1 MPLNPAA
8 LANKIMSAIQ
18 NQDKA
23 DAVMRKLG
31 QAISEYLCDNTTVMY
46 SWVGMQPAVPS
57 PIPDPVVVC
66 QSTKLMGSFVCTPTN
81 ATSAVQNGIQLGEQ
95 IRSGIGQ
102 LQAVPP
108 TGFSIP
114 PATFANAAPILLMPT
129 QATSG
134 FQHWLQW
141 STTIITT
148 FMTYINPTP
157 LPGAHAS
164 FIGSPG
170 AIMTTIF

>member
-1 MPLNPAA
+1 MLNPAA
-8 LANKIMSAIQ
+8 LASKIVSALQ
-18 NQDKA
+18 NQDNA
-23 DAVMRKLG
+23 NIAMQKLG
-31 QAISEYLCDNTTVMY
+31 QTIAEYLCDNTTVMY
-46 SWVGMQPAVPS
+46 SWVGIMPGTP
-57 PIPDPVVVC
+57 PTPDPVVVC
-66 QSTKLMGSFVCTPTN
+66 QSTRLMGTFVCTPTN
-81 ATSAVQNGIQLGEQ
+81 ATTAAQHGIQLGEQ

-102 LQAVPP
+102 LKAVPP
-108 TGFSIP
+108 TGFTIP

-129 QATSG
+129 QAKSG

-141 STTIITT
+141 SSTIITT

-164 FIGSPG
+164 YIGSPG

>member
-1 MPLNPAA
+1 MLNPAA
-8 LANKIMSAIQ
+8 LASKIVSALQ
-18 NQDKA
+18 NQDNA
-23 DAVMRKLG
+23 NTAMQKLG
-31 QAISEYLCDNTTVMY
+31 QAIAEYLCDNTTIVY
-46 SWVGMQPAVPS
+46 SWVGIMPGTP
-57 PIPDPVVVC
+57 PTPDPVVVC
-66 QSTKLMGSFVCTPTN
+66 QSTRLMGTFVCTPTN
-81 ATSAVQNGIQLGEQ
+81 ATTAVQHGIQLGEQ

-102 LQAVPP
+102 LKAVPP
-108 TGFSIP
+108 TGFTIP

-129 QATSG
+129 QAKSG

-141 STTIITT
+141 SSTIITT

-164 FIGSPG
+164 YIGSPG

>member
-1 MPLNPAA
+1 MLNPAA
-8 LANKIMSAIQ
+8 LASKIVSALQ

-23 DAVMRKLG
+23 NIAMQKLG
-31 QAISEYLCDNTTVMY
+31 QTIAEYLCDNTTVMY
-46 SWVGMQPAVPS
+46 SWVGIMPGTP
-57 PIPDPVVVC
+57 PTPDPVVVC
-66 QSTKLMGSFVCTPTN
+66 QSTRLMGTFVCTPTN
-81 ATSAVQNGIQLGEQ
+81 ATTAAQHGIQLGEQ

-102 LQAVPP
+102 LKAVPP
-108 TGFSIP
+108 TGFTIP

-129 QATSG
+129 QAKSG

-141 STTIITT
+141 SSTIITT

-164 FIGSPG
+164 YIGSPG

>member
-1 MPLNPAA
+1 MLNPAA
-8 LANKIMSAIQ
+8 LASKIVSALQ
-18 NQDKA
+18 NQDNA
-23 DAVMRKLG
+23 NIAMQKLG
-31 QAISEYLCDNTTVMY
+31 QVISEYLCDNATVMY
-46 SWVGMQPAVPS
+46 SWVGIMPGTP
-57 PIPDPVVVC
+57 PTPDPVVVC
-66 QSTKLMGSFVCTPTN
+66 QSTRLMGTFVCTPTN
-81 ATSAVQNGIQLGEQ
+81 ATTAAQHGIQLGEQ

-102 LQAVPP
+102 LKAVPP
-108 TGFSIP
+108 TGFTIP

-129 QATSG
+129 QAKSG

-141 STTIITT
+141 SSTIITT

-164 FIGSPG
+164 YVGSPG

>member
-1 MPLNPAA
+1 MLNAPA
-8 LANKIMSAIQ
+8 LANKIVSAIKNQ
-18 NQDKA
+18 N
-23 DAVMRKLG
+23 DANMTMRKLG
-31 QAISEYLCDNTTVMY
+31 QAIAEYLCDNTTVVY
-46 SWVGMQPAVPS
+46 SWVGIMPGTP
-57 PIPDPVVVC
+57 PTPDPVVVC
-66 QSTKLMGSFVCTPTN
+66 QSTRLMGTFVCTPTN
-81 ATSAVQNGIQLGEQ
+81 ATTAVQHGIQLGEQ

-102 LQAVPP
+102 LKAVPP
-108 TGFSIP
+108 TGFTIP

-129 QATSG
+129 QAKSG

-141 STTIITT
+141 SSTIITT

-164 FIGSPG
+164 YIGSPG